1 MPSSHD
7 AIPEVPSAS
16 PAGPGEEEPRLRY
29 GSLDADAPH
38 RPSQST
44 TTRLCVSDKVLAVG
58 HRDGTVELLDHLG
71 NQVGPGSRLKAPRHR
86 LDGACSP
93 ARRLAAPTARCP
105 SLFCLQVKAFKEHT
119 REVTDLSFDAT
130 SEYLASSSADGSL
143 ALHGLYSDEV
153 QRVKVAAPVT
163 VRGCISEA
171 PSRQLHYKVITG

>member
-29 GSLDADAPH
+29 GSLDADAPY

-93 ARRLAAPTARCP
+93 ARRLAAPNARCP
-105 SLFCLQVKAFKEHT
+105 SLSACRSRHSRSTPERSQTSASTQPRSTWPAALQTAHWRCMGCTVTRCSASRWRLQSRCAAAFLKHP
-119 REVTDLSFDAT
+119 S
-130 SEYLASSSADGSL
+130 GS
-143 ALHGLYSDEV
+143 
-153 QRVKVAAPVT
+153 
-163 VRGCISEA
+163 CIAKS
-171 PSRQLHYKVITG
+171 